1 MILAEL
7 EVFHSRP
14 IAPTRRV
21 ALGRQHLPMHPAP
34 GFGGILLGGIA
45 AAHIEGVDRDLRPEV
60 HHLIDAVEY
69 GRRIP
74 QPRLRYRFQTDRIG
88 LTKSGLRLVGD
99 GESMHFDFDE
109 KAHPAQYLLGAIY
122 AGAALPFAERRA
134 VLEAIRKGLR
144 WRGPVDAGLIALLGG
159 RTGPGAWSPEAF
171 EDPVRWALDVLGF
184 VDGPGGAIDRK
195 RIQRR
200 FREAARDAHPDHG
213 GATAG
218 AAERL
223 SDLAEARRILLADAS

>member
-1 MILAEL
+1 VILAEL

-21 ALGRQHLPMHPAP
+21 ALGRRHLPLHPAP

-45 AAHIEGVDRDLRPEV
+45 AAHIGGLDRDLVPDL
-60 HHLIDAVEY
+60 HLLIDHVEF

-74 QPRLRYRFQTDRIG
+74 QPRLRHRFQTDQIG
-88 LTKSGLRLVGD
+88 LTRSRLRLVGD
-99 GESMHFDFDE
+99 GEAMRFDFDE
-109 KAHPAQYLLGAIY
+109 KAAPAQYLLGAVY
-122 AGAALPFAERRA
+122 AATGMAFADRRA
-134 VLEAIRKGLR
+134 VLDTIRKGLR
-144 WRGPVDAGLIALLGG
+144 WRGPVDGGLIALLGG
-159 RTGPGAWSPEAF
+159 ARGPGAWSPEAF
-171 EDPVRWALDVLGF
+171 EDPVRWALDVLGIADGAGG
-184 VDGPGGAIDRK
+184 VDRR

-213 GATAG
+213 GAAAG

-223 SDLAEARRILLADAS
+223 SDLAEARRILLETA

>member
-1 MILAEL
+1 VILAEL

-21 ALGRQHLPMHPAP
+21 AIGRQHLPLHPAP

-45 AAHIEGVDRDLRPEV
+45 AAHIRGLDKDLVPDL
-60 HHLIDAVEY
+60 HLLIDHVEY

-88 LTKSGLRLVGD
+88 LTKSRLRLLGD
-99 GESMHFDFDE
+99 GESMSFDFDQ
-109 KAHPAQYLLGAIY
+109 KAAPAQYLLGAVY
-122 AGAALPFAERRA
+122 AAAALPFADRRA
-134 VLEAIRKGLR
+134 VLNAIRKGLR
-144 WRGPVDAGLIALLGG
+144 WHGPVDAGLIALLGG
-159 RTGPGAWSPEAF
+159 SRGPGAWSPEAF
-171 EDPVRWALDVLGF
+171 EDPVRWALDVLGLAN
-184 VDGPGGAIDRK
+184 GTGGAIDRK
-195 RIQRR
+195 RIQHR

-213 GATAG
+213 GSATG

-223 SDLAEARRILLADAS
+223 SDLAEARRILLESA

>member
-1 MILAEL
+1 VILAEL

-21 ALGRQHLPMHPAP
+21 AIGHRHLPLHPAP

-45 AAHIEGVDRDLRPEV
+45 AAHIAGLDPDLAPDLRL
-60 HHLIDAVEY
+60 LIDHVEF

-88 LTKSGLRLVGD
+88 LTKSRLRLLGD
-99 GESMHFDFDE
+99 GESMRFDFDQ
-109 KAHPAQYLLGAIY
+109 KAAPAQYLLGAVY
-122 AGAALPFAERRA
+122 AAADLPLTDRRA
-134 VLEAIRKGLR
+134 VLSAVRKGLR
-144 WRGPVDAGLIALLGG
+144 WKGPVDTGLIALLGG
-159 RTGPGAWSPEAF
+159 ATGPRAWSPAAF
-171 EDPVRWALDVLGF
+171 EDPVRWALDVLGL
-184 VDGPGGAIDRK
+184 GGGGGAIDRK

-213 GATAG
+213 APPSG

-223 SDLAEARRILLADAS
+223 SDLAEARRILLETA

>member
-21 ALGRQHLPMHPAP
+21 ALGRQHLPLHPAP

-45 AAHIEGVDRDLRPEV
+45 AAHIGHLDPDLRPDL
-60 HHLIDAVEY
+60 HALIDHVEY

-88 LTKSGLRLVGD
+88 LTKSRLRLVGD
-99 GESMHFDFDE
+99 GEAMHFDLDQ
-109 KAHPAQYLLGAIY
+109 KAAPAQYLLGAVY
-122 AGAALPFAERRA
+122 AGAALPFTERRA
-134 VLEAIRKGLR
+134 VLEAVRKGLR
-144 WRGPVDAGLIALLGG
+144 WRGPLDAGLIALLGG

-184 VDGPGGAIDRK
+184 VNGAGGAIDRK

-213 GATAG
+213 GAAAG

-223 SDLAEARRILLADAS
+223 SDLAEARRILLDSA

>member
-1 MILAEL
+1 VILAEL

-21 ALGRQHLPMHPAP
+21 AIGRQHLPLHPAP

-45 AAHIEGVDRDLRPEV
+45 AAHIRGLDKDLVPDL
-60 HHLIDAVEY
+60 HLLIDHVEY

-88 LTKSGLRLVGD
+88 LTKSRLRLLGD
-99 GESMHFDFDE
+99 GESMTFDFDE
-109 KAHPAQYLLGAIY
+109 KAAPAQYLLGAVY
-122 AGAALPFAERRA
+122 AGAALPFADRRA
-134 VLEAIRKGLR
+134 VLNAIRKGLR
-144 WRGPVDAGLIALLGG
+144 WQGPIDAGLIALLGG
-159 RTGPGAWSPEAF
+159 VRGPGAWSPAAF

-184 VDGPGGAIDRK
+184 VNGTGGAIDRK

-213 GATAG
+213 GAAIG

-223 SDLAEARRILLADAS
+223 SDLAEARRILLETA

>member
-21 ALGRQHLPMHPAP
+21 ALGRQHLPLHPAP

-45 AAHIEGVDRDLRPEV
+45 AAHVGQLDPDLRPDL
-60 HHLIDAVEY
+60 HALIDHVEY

-88 LTKSGLRLVGD
+88 LTKSRLRLVGD
-99 GESMHFDFDE
+99 GEAMQFDFDQ
-109 KAHPAQYLLGAIY
+109 KAAPAQYLLGAVY
-122 AGAALPFAERRA
+122 AGAALPFTERRA
-134 VLEAIRKGLR
+134 VLEAVRKGLR
-144 WRGPVDAGLIALLGG
+144 WRGPLDAGLIALLGG

-184 VDGPGGAIDRK
+184 VNGSGGAIDRK
-195 RIQRR
+195 RIQQR

-223 SDLAEARRILLADAS
+223 SDLAEARRILLSTA